1 MCQPV
6 CSKKVTVASLHHP
19 VSAMERFE
27 ETLKALDQKAS
38 EEIARQMAMENQTK
52 KKALDMDKFDWGRTQ
67 YADPRDPR
75 CLEGKCRG
83 RHTIAKF
90 YKGSPSGQNGHAL
103 WLSCQECM
111 LRVMYTPRWGAKGT
125 YRSPGPLL
133 PDIQEKLNKTEAND
147 LHPEE
152 LGTKA
157 LGLEAA
163 ENSALRQLE
172 KIKSEK
178 ERVAKAKA
186 KAKTGYASTTEAVT
200 KKLVKREHP
209 LPAEVQ
215 EVQDGWEVT
224 VGPNSATA
232 SQAQVI
238 QD

>member
-1 MCQPV
+1 
-6 CSKKVTVASLHHP
+6 
-19 VSAMERFE
+19 MERFE
-27 ETLKALDQKAS
+27 ETLKALYQKAS

-67 YADPRDPR
+67 YADPRDLR

-83 RHTIAKF
+83 RYTIAKF